1 MLSTLSS
8 SGDINKGIVPKCLRR
23 GLLSSNYWRTR
34 GGDRYLVYARRQ
46 SSGQGDVFAWRRET
60 LILPVKALE
69 AGWVDGEVLPGSC
82 QSEEISLQ
90 ESVRRWEAE
99 TGQRCPLHFRGE
111 ETERHRWQRRGV
123 STVHRNQG
131 KSMFL

>member
-1 MLSTLSS
+1 M
-8 SGDINKGIVPKCLRR
+8 
-23 GLLSSNYWRTR
+23 
-34 GGDRYLVYARRQ
+34 
-46 SSGQGDVFAWRRET
+46 FAWRRET

-123 STVHRNQG
+123 STVSQKPREECVSVG
-131 KSMFL
+131 MELESERCL